1 MVREYI
7 RYEPTDGKLY
17 WIKKSCRKVVVGKVA
32 GSKCAGEY
40 LAFKLFGV
48 RYLNHQ
54 YIWELH
60 HGKIPGGMLIDHIN
74 RDKHDNRIENL
85 RLATPS
91 QNSAN
96 SNRFG
101 NRNCYWNDRVEKWQ
115 VRVQYKGKYYTA
127 GRYFSNIEEARE
139 VAQQIRNKVH
149 AEFSTVF

>member
-7 RYEPTDGKLY
+7 SYDAATGKLY
-17 WIKKSCRKVVVGKVA
+17 WIKKPCRKIRVGQLS

-40 LAFKLFGV
+40 LAFRLFGV

-54 YIWELH
+54 YIWEMH
-60 HGKIPGGMLIDHIN
+60 NGAIPEGMLVDHIN

-101 NRNCYWNDRVEKWQ
+101 NRNCYWNPRVNKWQ
-115 VRVQYKGKYYTA
+115 VRVQYKGKHYHA
-127 GRYFSNIEEARE
+127 GRYFSDIVEARE
-139 VAQQIRNKVH
+139 YAQQLRNKVH